1 MFHFDPFTFRFGR
14 LTRLGGSI
22 SASFLVLFSFLSV
35 ALSSS
40 EYGPAVLASRQARV
54 SAHFAPSQAR
64 SYLWCAGVLNRS
76 KRFRLVD
83 TSEHHRPGLT
93 ASSLEMGRSVDRGI
107 RDSAASRMAADGLL
121 SAAQVLRRC
130 RARWPRPHHLRTG
143 VSSAPN
149 QVQCEFWC
157 LYWL

>member
-14 LTRLGGSI
+14 LTRLGDSI

-54 SAHFAPSQAR
+54 SAHVAPSQAR
-64 SYLWCAGVLNRS
+64 SYVWCAGVLNRN
-76 KRFRLVD
+76 KPFRLVD

-93 ASSLEMGRSVDRGI
+93 ASSLEMDPQRRS
-107 RDSAASRMAADGLL
+107 RDSRFGGHREWRRTGCCRR
-121 SAAQVLRRC
+121 RRC
-130 RARWPRPHHLRTG
+130 PGDAGIGGPGL
-143 VSSAPN
+143 AIFE
-149 QVQCEFWC
+149 QE
-157 LYWL
+157 